1 MEAIE
6 CSSSLSVIQRKIP
19 SCSLSIHVWQ
29 SKCDKITKFKLKCAK
44 CKLKGANGLNC
55 KLNGAKVQ
63 RSWILQNFNIAVLHQ
78 SIPEFISTAFAP
90 LNLQV

>member
-55 KLNGAKVQ
+55 KLNGEKY
-63 RSWILQNFNIAVLHQ
+63 RGHGSCKISILLYSTSPFQNLYPQLLH
-78 SIPEFISTAFAP
+78 P
-90 LNLQV
+90 